1 VRKSVRP
8 APADRKDVRSVGT
21 HGTSDTVGAELPI
34 PQAHKPADEAP
45 QTGPFA
51 QFKLLPEL
59 YKAVQ
64 ALGYKDPTPIQSQAL
79 PHALSGQDVL
89 GSAQTG
95 SGKTL
100 AFVLPLLQK
109 LILSRRL
116 RPAGQQPKGRV
127 VTEHP
132 VRALVLVPTRE
143 LATQVEKAV
152 RELTKFSQARCV
164 LIIGGASFHE
174 QLQAL
179 RKGADI
185 VVATPGRLLDHYG
198 RRQIRLDTVEMA
210 VLDEADRMLDMGF
223 MPDIRRI
230 MQALPK
236 QRQTCM
242 FSATIPAEVAR
253 VVNEFMHEPVRIAI
267 DADNAPASGI
277 KQALYPVNAG
287 EKFDLLYFII
297 QKTKIKSAVI
307 FVRTRS
313 RAEQVARYL
322 EVRGVHVAALHS
334 DKTQAQRDNAMDGF
348 REQKHQILVATD
360 IAARGLDVRHISHVI
375 NFDVPLHAEDYVHR
389 VGRTGRVFSEG
400 DAITLMDL
408 TEERFVAAIERLIK
422 TPIPRLAFPEFP
434 YKIPPQMKAY
444 REPTAQRFKFR
455 RRIARSSS
463 HRFRH

>member
-1 VRKSVRP
+1 MTA
-8 APADRKDVRSVGT
+8 APAKAASSPKAAV
-21 HGTSDTVGAELPI
+21 A
-34 PQAHKPADEAP
+34 AHKPAHEPP

-51 QFKLLPEL
+51 EFGLLPEL
-59 YKAVQ
+59 FKAIQ
-64 ALGYKDPTPIQSQAL
+64 AQGFTEPTPIQAKAL
-79 PHALSGQDVL
+79 PPALAGQDVL

-109 LILSRRL
+109 LTLSRAK
-116 RPAGQQPKGRV
+116 RPAAQHGKGQ

-143 LATQVEKAV
+143 LATQVEEAV
-152 RELTKFSQARCV
+152 RQFSRFSQARCV

-174 QLQAL
+174 QLQSL
-179 RKGADI
+179 RRGADI

-198 RRQIRLDTVEMA
+198 RRQIRLDTVEVA

-230 MQALPK
+230 MQALPR
-236 QRQTCM
+236 QRQTHM
-242 FSATIPAEVAR
+242 FSATIPPEVAR
-253 VVNEFMHEPVRIAI
+253 VVHEFMRDPVRIEI
-267 DADNAPASGI
+267 DMNIAPASGI
-277 KQALYPVNAG
+277 TQALYPINAG
-287 EKFDLLYFII
+287 EKFELLAFILK
-297 QKTKIKSAVI
+297 KTKVKSAVI
-307 FVRTRS
+307 FTRTRS
-313 RAEQVARYL
+313 RADQVARYL
-322 EVRGVHVAALHS
+322 EVRGVPVVALHS
-334 DKTQAQRDNAMDGF
+334 DKTQAQRDSAMTGF

-375 NFDVPLHAEDYVHR
+375 NFDVPLHPEDYVHR
-389 VGRTGRVFSEG
+389 VGRTGRVFAAG

-408 TEERFVAAIERLIK
+408 SEERFVAAIERLIG

-434 YKIPPQMKAY
+434 YKVPPQMKAY
-444 REPTAQRFKFR
+444 KEPTAQRFKFR

-463 HRFRH
+463 HRFRR